1 MNAMTSVS
9 VHEAKTHL
17 SRLIREIEAGRE
29 VEITRRNKVVARI
42 VPPKEERKPSLL
54 GAMKGQFELGDAFF
68 EPLPEE
74 ELRAW
79 GMI

>member
-1 MNAMTSVS
+1 MTSVS

-29 VEITRRNKVVARI
+29 VQITRRNKVVARI
-42 VPPKEERKPSLL
+42 VPPEQPAKKPLL
-54 GAMKGQFELGDAFF
+54 GAFKGQVLIDDRFF
-68 EPLPEE
+68 EPLPDE

>member
-1 MNAMTSVS
+1 MTSFS

-17 SRLIREIEAGRE
+17 SRLRREIEAGHE

-42 VPPKEERKPSLL
+42 VLPQPPAKKPLL
-54 GAMKGQFELGDAFF
+54 GAMKGQFELSDAFF
-68 EPLPEE
+68 EPIPDED
-74 ELRAW
+74 LRAW